1 MGIKQGVTITLV
13 LMLVVF
19 CGWVLAARSG
29 LLNPAEDKLRA
40 QYTDDRSRFI
50 TVDGVPMHV
59 VEEGQGPAL
68 VLIHG
73 HLGSNRQWDGWVED
87 LRQDFRVIRFDYPPF
102 GLSGPD
108 PKGVYSSERA
118 YPLIE
123 GVLEE
128 LGYDRFHIGGTS
140 SGSILALRYAA
151 DYPGRVGKLLLST
164 VPAYTPGDRLP
175 PPWQFR
181 GMMWFSDSVLKV
193 WRPQLY
199 WRLFMENIFGNDDRI
214 ITAKVREYADLNNR
228 GDSIANVRQFII
240 ANSKSTFDLKEAA
253 ARITV
258 PTLIQWA
265 GKSPVLTADGL
276 SNVAP
281 LFTNTKLKIIRYPG
295 LGHKLMLED
304 PVATV
309 ADVRTFLL
317 EK

>member
-1 MGIKQGVTITLV
+1 MKQGVTIALV
-13 LMLVVF
+13 FVMSVF
-19 CGWVLAARSG
+19 GGWVLAARSG
-29 LLNPAEDKLRA
+29 LFNPTEDALRA

-73 HLGSNRQWDGWVED
+73 YLGSNRQWDGWVED

-108 PKGVYSSERA
+108 PKGAYSSERA

-151 DYPGRVGKLLLST
+151 DHPERVEKLLLST

-181 GMMWFSDSVLKV
+181 AMMWFSDSVLKV

-199 WRLFMENIFGNDDRI
+199 WRLFMENIFGNDERI
-214 ITAKVREYADLNNR
+214 TSAKVREYADLNNR
-228 GDSIANVRQFII
+228 GDSIENVRQFII
-240 ANSKSTFDLKEAA
+240 ANSQSTFDLKEAA
-253 ARITV
+253 AKIKM

-281 LFTNTKLKIIRYPG
+281 LFINTEPKIIRYPG
-295 LGHKLMLED
+295 LGHKLMMED
-304 PVATV
+304 SVKTV
-309 ADVRTFLL
+309 ADARAFLL
-317 EK
+317 EN